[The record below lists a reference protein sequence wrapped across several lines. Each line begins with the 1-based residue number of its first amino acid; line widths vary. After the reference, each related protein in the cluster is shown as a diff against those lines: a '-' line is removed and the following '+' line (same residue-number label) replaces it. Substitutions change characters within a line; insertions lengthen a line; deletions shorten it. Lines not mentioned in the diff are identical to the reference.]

1 MKPVTYKRENCGA
14 LFCLCLFLFFFFL
27 TAKKPDQISQ
37 SGSYEEGR
45 FSFSFLLYL
54 IWGLSFLKKSYFLL
68 SLYLCGRWFSSWLEF
83 RICATWE
90 FEPLQGFLF
99 LLFNLLLLI
108 WLHLSYFA
116 HSLCRILIPYLKIG
130 IALVLITSG

>member
-1 MKPVTYKRENCGA
+1 MKPVTYKREKCA
-14 LFCLCLFLFFFFL
+14 LFCFFFFL
-27 TAKKPDQISQ
+27 TAKKTWSDFSKWKSWGRQIFFFFPS
-37 SGSYEEGR
+37 
-45 FSFSFLLYL
+45 LPHM
-54 IWGLSFLKKSYFLL
+54 GLKFFEKKSYFLL
-68 SLYLCGRWFSSWLEF
+68 SLYFCGRWFSSWLEF

-108 WLHLSYFA
+108 WLYLYYFT
-116 HSLCRILIPYLKIG
+116 HSLCRSLIPYLKIG